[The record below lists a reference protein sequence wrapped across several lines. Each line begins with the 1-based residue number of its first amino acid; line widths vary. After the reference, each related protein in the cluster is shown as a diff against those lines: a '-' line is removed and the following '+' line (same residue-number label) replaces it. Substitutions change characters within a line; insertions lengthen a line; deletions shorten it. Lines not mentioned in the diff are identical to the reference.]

1 METVVIAV
9 YLFHSVYHISLKFMI
24 SNSPNFTNMTFLI
37 QIFLSLAE
45 TSLPP

>member
-1 METVVIAV
+1 METSVIAV
-9 YLFHSVYHISLKFMI
+9 HLFHSVYHITLKFMI
-24 SNSPNFTNMTFLI
+24 LISPNFTNVSFLI